1 MQYLIYKWRAT
12 SKFQLVWHCCGRQ
25 RGGLC
30 CHLWWCCWRFA
41 NIFFHRLKHWL
52 EQLKV
57 CGVRHEIP
65 VAKQNPK
72 RYEQRADH
80 QQQQGAALLALRRS
94 LFLHVEST
102 KYVKLLKF
110 TCRMRANKRRRLLST
125 TMRGSNRHGQL
136 RRIYLS
142 IQKQRVNNEVD
153 TLCSALYNAA

>member
-25 RGGLC
+25 RGLG
-30 CHLWWCCWRFA
+30 CHLWCCWRFA
-41 NIFFHRLKHWL
+41 NILFHRLKQRL

-57 CGVRHEIP
+57 WRVRHKIP

-72 RYEQRADH
+72 RYEQRTDH

-94 LFLHVEST
+94 LFLHVENT

-110 TCRMRANKRRRLLST
+110 TCRMRANKRHRLLST
-125 TMRGSNRHGQL
+125 TMGGSNRRGEL

-142 IQKQRVNNEVD
+142 IQKQRVNNNHQQ
-153 TLCSALYNAA
+153 SR